1 MEDYYNYLEQ
11 SNEITDMILH
21 YIDNDDESDEYFV
34 KIIKHIQKLDED
46 RNIET
51 IRLFLKIF
59 SSLSRNHNRQHDL
72 INKIEKI
79 IISLKS
85 IIMTNISN
93 IEIFKIFEKNPRM
106 LFTLFEHGMITS
118 DYTLYPLMFKN
129 RYSPYYKLRHF
140 LFPVIKKTLC
150 QKKVD
155 KVKSELQTL
164 YNIQDFELFE
174 KKCKIGENDSP
185 ICEIIRNDEIDEF
198 ITYVTK
204 TDSPLSSHI
213 NPSIFET
220 NEFLF
225 DKTPTLIEYAAFF
238 GSIQI
243 FRFLLLNDVKL
254 TEDLFL
260 YAIHG
265 RNADIIHILE
275 SNKIKPK
282 YDKCLFEA
290 IKCNHNEITNYIFSN
305 YLENDINKIRG
316 YSTYIAEKD
325 RYYDDMVYNGFGYFI
340 LEYYTNDSINKLAMF
355 YYRKFDILCIL
366 RLP

>member
-1 MEDYYNYLEQ
+1 MIKWNLNYN
-11 SNEITDMILH
+11 
-21 YIDNDDESDEYFV
+21 V
-34 KIIKHIQKLDED
+34 
-46 RNIET
+46 
-51 IRLFLKIF
+51 
-59 SSLSRNHNRQHDL
+59 
-72 INKIEKI
+72 
-79 IISLKS
+79 
-85 IIMTNISN
+85 
-93 IEIFKIFEKNPRM
+93 
-106 LFTLFEHGMITS
+106 
-118 DYTLYPLMFKN
+118 
-129 RYSPYYKLRHF
+129 
-140 LFPVIKKTLC
+140 
-150 QKKVD
+150 
-155 KVKSELQTL
+155 
-164 YNIQDFELFE
+164 QDFELFE
-174 KKCKIGENDSP
+174 KKCRIGENDSP

-198 ITYVTK
+198 ITYVTRA
-204 TDSPLSSHI
+204 DFPLSSHI

-355 YYRKFDILCIL
+355 YYSKFDILCIL